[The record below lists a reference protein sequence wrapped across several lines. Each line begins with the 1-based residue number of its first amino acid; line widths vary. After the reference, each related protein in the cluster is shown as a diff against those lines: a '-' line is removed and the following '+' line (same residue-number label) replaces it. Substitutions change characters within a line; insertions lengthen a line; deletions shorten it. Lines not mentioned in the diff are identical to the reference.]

1 MFNKIIFAGL
11 AVCALLL
18 LFIDVGSLF
27 SQRLIEAL
35 WPIGH
40 LSVFCFWSF
49 LLLHYHSTIRAF
61 SLLKQCFTLTLLCFS
76 FGLSIEIIQPYFSRE
91 MEVQDL
97 FLNYMGVLLSI
108 ILFSKHPIHWLFKV
122 SYLLLIGLVL
132 HRSALLIY
140 DEAKAQI
147 DFPVLASFDQE
158 IELTRW
164 KADQPLTIE
173 KLIVQT
179 GSNSMMQITFVPR
192 QYSGVA
198 LRYFPGD
205 WQNYNKITMRFYNPN
220 PDALPVTLII
230 IDQHYDKGHPNYRD
244 RYDQHLT
251 IAPGYS
257 EQSILLATIQAGVE
271 LREMDLN
278 KIAGVD
284 FYMYKLKSPIH
295 LYLDSM
301 YLQ

>member
-1 MFNKIIFAGL
+1 MFKKIIFAAL
-11 AVCALLL
+11 AVCAFLL

-61 SLLKQCFTLTLLCFS
+61 SLLKQCFTLTLLCFA

-122 SYLLLIGLVL
+122 SYLLLLGLVL

-164 KADQPLTIE
+164 KADQPLMIKEPITQP
-173 KLIVQT
+173 V
-179 GSNSMMQITFVPR
+179 SSSMMQITFVPR
-192 QYSGVA
+192 QYSGAA
-198 LRYFPGD
+198 LRYFPGN
-205 WQNYNKITMRFYNPN
+205 WQNYSKITIGFYNPTPN
-220 PDALPVTLII
+220 ALPVTLII
-230 IDQHYDKGHPNYRD
+230 TDRHYNKGHPNYRD

-257 EQSILLATIQAGVE
+257 EQSILLTTIQAGVE
-271 LREMDLN
+271 LRKMDLS

-284 FYMYKLKSPIH
+284 FYMYELSSPIY
-295 LYLDSM
+295 LYLDTM